1 MCFQQYW
8 DFEMPQQADEKK
20 NGPDKDITSIMNK
33 PESNKNLYFITEN
46 NDHELI
52 IWSKLQDMNYQDHF
66 FLEV

>member
-33 PESNKNLYFITEN
+33 PESNKTCILSQKT
-46 NDHELI
+46 I
-52 IWSKLQDMNYQDHF
+52 IMN
-66 FLEV
+66 